1 MERSLVGYRPW
12 GHEKLDMIKPLTH
25 THPPP
30 NSHPTKWKKLTI
42 CSPQAHSPQTGWNWK
57 ADVAESQLPHLQR
70 IERMSIN

>member
-30 NSHPTKWKKLTI
+30 NSHIMQSITSETALNSSLLSLFPIACCPPTPPSFLKFI
-42 CSPQAHSPQTGWNWK
+42 FP
-57 ADVAESQLPHLQR
+57 
-70 IERMSIN
+70 IEP